1 MQKHNIY
8 LVRWLVAVGITWAG
22 LALMISKDS
31 NGDSEAST
39 QQTTSVT
46 PTVIQEVVE
55 TTTTTMQIEASTTTS
70 STPETTTTTTTTTTE
85 VPLASD
91 PLDYIDEQRAM
102 HGRCGEWYDTAIS
115 VGWTDAEWA
124 TLSKVIYRESRC
136 TIDAWNGHD
145 AGLVQI
151 NEIHTKWMGM
161 MGFKFPEDMFN
172 PTNNL
177 YFARRL
183 WETSGWKPWKASSG
197 K

>member
-8 LVRWLVAVGITWAG
+8 LIRWAIAVAITWAG

-31 NGDSEAST
+31 NTDSEASKA
-39 QQTTSVT
+39 QTTSVT

-55 TTTTTMQIEASTTTS
+55 TTTTTVQIEASTTTS
-70 STPETTTTTTTTTTE
+70 SAPTTTTTTTE
-85 VPLASD
+85 VPLVSD
-91 PLDYIDEQRAM
+91 PLDYIDEQRAL
-102 HGRCGEWYDTAIS
+102 HGQCGEWYETAKS
-115 VGWTDAEWA
+115 VGWTDAEWE
-124 TLSKVIYRESRC
+124 TLSKVMYRESRC
-136 TIDAWNGHD
+136 TADAWNGHD

-151 NEIHTKWMGM
+151 NQIHTEWMGM
-161 MGFKFPEDMFN
+161 MGFNFPDGMFN

-183 WETSGWKPWKASSG
+183 WETSGWKPWKATSG